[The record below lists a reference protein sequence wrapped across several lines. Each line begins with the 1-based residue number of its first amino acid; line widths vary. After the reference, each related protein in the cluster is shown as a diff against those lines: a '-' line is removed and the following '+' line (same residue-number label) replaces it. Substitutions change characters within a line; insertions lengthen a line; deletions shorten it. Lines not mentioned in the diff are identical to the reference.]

1 VYVVPLGTLRI
12 GASFFGECLTEE
24 SLMAREP
31 EKSAQETSRAKSETP
46 AGAKSAGNREV
57 GEAKPGVVN
66 SADLLKAQHLELQ
79 TILAKRLEAKPDR
92 DAIVK
97 EFAAAWLP
105 HVAVEQ
111 DVLVPALKNA
121 GIDEDKLAAVAIH
134 KDIINWLL
142 ADLLSGES
150 REFGQAKL
158 EALAKQFNAHVE
170 GADAEDH
177 GLFAFVSSAEAIN
190 PGLNAQM
197 KERYDRL
204 KNRFADM
211 DESIGEAIAML
222 APRRLSVP
230 SSSQRNR
237 REYEMS
243 RYSNDRDRDE
253 QGRFMSN
260 DERGY
265 SRGGSDRDEHGR
277 FMSEGGARRSMGR
290 ERDDE
295 GRFTSDVGYSRG
307 RFQGDDQHYG
317 PRSLGSMGHDRND
330 EGRFTSDN
338 GSSRRR
344 FQGDDQH
351 YGPRSLG
358 SMGRDHDDQGRFI
371 SEGES
376 RSRGRYD
383 DDDDRYSRRSM
394 GQDRYDRYRGSSEGR
409 ENSGWYGDSEGHSEA
424 SRRGWDNPRHGES
437 GWYGDSEGHSEAS
450 RRGWEG
456 RGGGG
461 SPRYEERSQRYDEM
475 QSRSRSRYDDDR
487 DYRRGD
493 DYDRGNGGRGQGW
506 SGDPEG
512 HSEASRRGWQNRR

>member
-1 VYVVPLGTLRI
+1 
-12 GASFFGECLTEE
+12 
-24 SLMAREP
+24 MAREP
-31 EKSAQETSRAKSETP
+31 EKSAREIGKAKTEANAASKN
-46 AGAKSAGNREV
+46 AGNDAEAKSATEM
-57 GEAKPGVVN
+57 
-66 SADLLKAQHLELQ
+66 LKEQHRGLQ
-79 TILAKRLEAKPDR
+79 ATLAKRSEANTDR
-92 DAIVK
+92 NAIVN

-111 DVLVPALKNA
+111 DVLVPASKNA
-121 GIDEDKLAAVAIH
+121 GIDEHKLAAVAIH
-134 KDIINWLL
+134 KDLINWLL
-142 ADLLSGES
+142 ADLLSDES
-150 REFGQAKL
+150 REFSQAKL
-158 EALAKQFNAHVE
+158 EALANQFDAHVE

-177 GLFAFVSSAEAIN
+177 GLFAIVSSAETAN

-204 KNRFADM
+204 KNRFAKL

-230 SSSQRNR
+230 SRSQRNR

-243 RYSNDRDRDE
+243 RYSDNTRERDD
-253 QGRFMSN
+253 QGRFTSS

-265 SRGGSDRDEHGR
+265 SRGGPDRGDNGR
-277 FMSEGGARRSMGR
+277 FMSEGGRRSTERG
-290 ERDDE
+290 RDDE
-295 GRFTSDVGYSRG
+295 GRFTSDYGSSRG

-317 PRSLGSMGHDRND
+317 PRSLGSMGRDRD
-330 EGRFTSDN
+330 EEGRFTSE
-338 GSSRRR
+338 
-344 FQGDDQH
+344 
-351 YGPRSLG
+351 YG
-358 SMGRDHDDQGRFI
+358 
-371 SEGES
+371 S

-383 DDDDRYSRRSM
+383 EDDRYRGRPTGRDRDDEGRFTRR
-394 GQDRYDRYRGSSEGR
+394 GGSSEGR
-409 ENSGWYGDSEGHSEA
+409 GTGGWFGDSEGHSEASRRGWESGSHGDSGWYGDSEGHSEA

-456 RGGGG
+456 REGGR

-475 QSRSRSRYDDDR
+475 QSRSRSRSDDDR
-487 DYRRGD
+487 DYRRSD

-506 SGDPEG
+506 SGDPEA